1 MNSATSIAV
10 HRAATL
16 IVAALGLAACAP
28 PPPPPPAPVADAEQ
42 TALALEDH
50 TGLREPIRI
59 VFTWRLNEAGMR
71 LHGRGVARIEPP
83 YKARL
88 DLFLGNGETVVRAA
102 MVGEDLRLPPGAPR
116 NILPPPDLMWG
127 VLGVF
132 RPDSATALVG
142 GEASPDR
149 SLQLRYVY
157 PDGRELRY
165 TVEAGRVRRVE
176 RLDGS
181 GRVVERVVLELED
194 ASRYPVAATY
204 RNVSAFRELKITRE
218 SVERV
223 EPYPPDIWYLAR

>member
-1 MNSATSIAV
+1 MKPSISIALR
-10 HRAATL
+10 RAAIPTL
-16 IVAALGLAACAP
+16 VTSALAACVTTP
-28 PPPPPPAPVADAEQ
+28 PPPPTPVADAEQ

-50 TGLREPIRI
+50 TGLREPVRI
-59 VFTWRLNEAGMR
+59 VFTWGLNEAGIR

-102 MVGEDLRLPPGAPR
+102 MVDEELRLPPGAPR

-132 RPDSATALVG
+132 HPDSATSLVG

-149 SLQLRYVY
+149 SLRLSYLY
-157 PDGRELRY
+157 ADGRELRY
-165 TVEAGRVRRVE
+165 TVAGGRVRRVE
-176 RLDGS
+176 RLDES
-181 GRVVERVVLELED
+181 GRVVERVALELEEG
-194 ASRYPVAATY
+194 SRYPVAATY
-204 RNVSAFRELKITRE
+204 RNVPAFRELKIVRE
-218 SVERV
+218 SVEQV